1 MAEEFDALKRSRARA
16 YLESVRAE
24 RVKVDALRDELA
36 FERESMEPKGIRFD
50 KLGGCSSAYADAI
63 PDGVS
68 RLEAMGW
75 RDIRERERGYIEA
88 SSRRAKPYPLRGR
101 RKARPCSCAAT
112 FSTNRGARS
121 PPTSGCSS
129 PHRDEAP
136 RRSPSRRVRID
147 AARVAH
153 SPPSRRVI
161 RFLSHFG
168 GFCHILAAFVTTCHI
183 ADMDTY

>member
-68 RLEAMGW
+68 RLEAMAE
-75 RDIRERERGYIEA
+75 RYSLRERGYIEA
-88 SSRRAKPYPLRGR
+88 SSR
-101 RKARPCSCAAT
+101 AREAISA
-112 FSTNRGARS
+112 ARS
-121 PPTSGCSS
+121 AKGASVLMRRYLLDEPWCEVAADVGCSS
-129 PHRDEAP
+129 RTAMRLHDEALLDVYEAMPHKWRIP
-136 RRSPSRRVRID
+136 RHPAV
-147 AARVAH
+147 
-153 SPPSRRVI
+153 
-161 RFLSHFG
+161 
-168 GFCHILAAFVTTCHI
+168 
-183 ADMDTY
+183 